1 MKTMKKLLLWVA
13 LLNKRL
19 FCRPSFVVLLLLM
32 PVSLLLFRSAAE
44 GRGAMVR
51 IALSVP
57 ADAGKESLSLT
68 EELTE
73 DVGVVRCILYQ
84 TEEEARRAVREG
96 KCDAAWLLP
105 ADLPEATRR
114 YAADQT
120 PFLTVVE
127 REDNVAVRLAR
138 EKLFGAVYPYLSYAL
153 YQRAFSSSPA
163 LSGTEEET
171 IRESYLAVASQGELV
186 VFQNVNFSAGVD
198 LLVSPL
204 RGLLSLWVLLAALA
218 AGMYSLSDEE
228 RGICMWLPPY
238 KRVLPLFAGCLCA
251 AFDTALVLL
260 LSVRLL
266 GQSLSLSAELL
277 SALVLVLFSAAL
289 ASLLAVVCRRAAV
302 LCLAAPPLLILLL
315 AASPIFF
322 RTHGSRILTAW
333 NPVTVYL
340 RSLTNPRFLL
350 LGVLSAGSFTV
361 LAFLAFVLSRREQ

>member
-1 MKTMKKLLLWVA
+1 
-13 LLNKRL
+13 
-19 FCRPSFVVLLLLM
+19 
-32 PVSLLLFRSAAE
+32 
-44 GRGAMVR
+44 
-51 IALSVP
+51 
-57 ADAGKESLSLT
+57 
-68 EELTE
+68 
-73 DVGVVRCILYQ
+73 
-84 TEEEARRAVREG
+84 
-96 KCDAAWLLP
+96 
-105 ADLPEATRR
+105 
-114 YAADQT
+114 
-120 PFLTVVE
+120 
-127 REDNVAVRLAR
+127 
-138 EKLFGAVYPYLSYAL
+138 
-153 YQRAFSSSPA
+153 
-163 LSGTEEET
+163 
-171 IRESYLAVASQGELV
+171 
-186 VFQNVNFSAGVD
+186 
-198 LLVSPL
+198 
-204 RGLLSLWVLLAALA
+204 
-218 AGMYSLSDEE
+218 
-228 RGICMWLPPY
+228 MWLPPY